1 MSSRILPF
9 SRRIWQLKD
18 KSGATIATFLS
29 LAEAQEGKSRAN
41 VPCRIVEGVAPDY
54 GIGRFSDEIV
64 KLPY

>member
-29 LAEAQEGKSRAN
+29 LAEAQAGKSRAN